1 MSDKNDVINTF
12 QIAFWTASIFLVV
25 CTIIINIV
33 GWRVNGNKARELA
46 IKKDIHESIEKTFK
60 SILELEDAALSYWLD
75 KDTKFRSYQLIIL
88 HKRCITNLK
97 QLCHLKNGEI
107 PSNEIRLLRRHC
119 TLDAET
125 ATRPI
130 QDEDERVKQIS
141 KAVTNVLDSDLLL
154 KSWRT

>member
-1 MSDKNDVINTF
+1 MSNKTELINSF
-12 QIAFWTASIFLVV
+12 QIAFWATSIILVV
-25 CTIIINIV
+25 CTIIINII
-33 GWRVNGNKARELA
+33 GWKVNGNKARELA
-46 IKKDIHESIEKTFK
+46 IKKDTHESIEKTFK
-60 SILELEDAALSYWLD
+60 SIIELEDAALSYWLD
-75 KDTKFRSYQLIIL
+75 ESTKLRSYQLVIL

-97 QLCHLKNGEI
+97 QLCHLKNGQI

-130 QDEDERVKQIS
+130 RDEDERVKQIS

-154 KSWRT
+154 KSWRP